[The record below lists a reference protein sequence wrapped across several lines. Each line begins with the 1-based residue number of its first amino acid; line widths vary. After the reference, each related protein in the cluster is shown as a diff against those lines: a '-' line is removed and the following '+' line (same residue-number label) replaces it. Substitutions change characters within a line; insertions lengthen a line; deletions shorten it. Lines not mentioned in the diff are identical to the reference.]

1 MAGFDLSSVL
11 KDVSDLNTE
20 EQLVKI
26 ELDKLD
32 PDPENFY
39 SLDGLDELAG
49 NIETVGL
56 QQPLRVRP
64 GEGGRFIV
72 VSGHRRRAACM
83 LIRDGGSQQFKD
95 GVPCIVEYGEA
106 SAALR
111 KLRLIYAN
119 SSTRQL
125 TSAEQSRQAEEVT
138 RLLYELKEQGV
149 EFPGRMRDHVAEAC
163 QLSKTKIARL
173 HAIRENL
180 IQELLRHWDAGEIKE
195 ETAYQLSRFPAE
207 IQQLVTEH
215 MAKPNVT
222 RWPYADSLRAVLED
236 KEKYKLFACPA
247 KSGAQCSN
255 LDTKILKN
263 VFSYSWE
270 MCSPGKCCLDCANSG
285 RSCSAMCPAARDRGA
300 VCAIGDKA
308 RALARDAADIEALV
322 LIANGTVIHAGGHCA
337 VIIPGDAA
345 DVREVQ
351 KIVLMDCRE
360 IKARLP
366 LRGDRDGVDLAA
378 VCAGEELPVVSAG
391 DAADL
396 MLRRDRAGKTAALD
410 RAGRAVGAGN
420 AACILDPAHAPLKA
434 AGEDAAGVYPG
445 NAPDVHG
452 AAAGRDRAAHR
463 EIADLRPL
471 RDLAEETEAGPLPR
485 HMEARD
491 EAVIAEKAPGK
502 IGHGMEG
509 RVGEVEVR
517 RELKGFTGGI
527 ALLRAGV
534 AEAQKILHA
543 VDADALLPLRKRG
556 GHETEQHQERHDPSR
571 NASQSSSPPVKSS

>member
-64 GEGGRFIV
+64 GEGGHFIV

-83 LIRDGGSQQFKD
+83 LIRDGGSKQFEG

-285 RSCSAMCPAARDRGA
+285 RSCSAMCPAARDRVKLNKA
-300 VCAIGDKA
+300 VEAEKAEKAKAEAESRKEIQQKALRKEAARLLALAERAGLPDSACIGSYGKGKVSELRAVVAGKAEANKWQLQPYDVDEARAWARKLKCTAGELLGDKPPKP
-308 RALARDAADIEALV
+308 AAD
-322 LIANGTVIHAGGHCA
+322 
-337 VIIPGDAA
+337 P
-345 DVREVQ
+345 
-351 KIVLMDCRE
+351 
-360 IKARLP
+360 
-366 LRGDRDGVDLAA
+366 
-378 VCAGEELPVVSAG
+378 
-391 DAADL
+391 
-396 MLRRDRAGKTAALD
+396 AALEPAWQTGRPK
-410 RAGRAVGAGN
+410 RAGRYLVRVKHKTISTMEQRMYFDPDLDELNCWRLFGAPLGAG
-420 AACILDPAHAPLKA
+420 AEIL
-434 AGEDAAGVYPG
+434 GWW
-445 NAPDVHG
+445 
-452 AAAGRDRAAHR
+452 
-463 EIADLRPL
+463 
-471 RDLAEETEAGPLPR
+471 PLP
-485 HMEARD
+485 E
-491 EAVIAEKAPGK
+491 EVTEK
-502 IGHGMEG
+502 
-509 RVGEVEVR
+509 
-517 RELKGFTGGI
+517 
-527 ALLRAGV
+527 
-534 AEAQKILHA
+534 
-543 VDADALLPLRKRG
+543 
-556 GHETEQHQERHDPSR
+556 
-571 NASQSSSPPVKSS
+571 